1 MTAAL
6 TTHAVD
12 EHGSFAW
19 LADAGEWMQRASL
32 ALALDDG
39 SCVLIDAVDHPGL
52 DAALRPLG
60 QVHAVVNLLDRHKR
74 DCDLLAARYDA
85 PRLGPVEV
93 CWPRALGTSIE
104 GRVVVDSKRWSEA
117 CLWIGERSLL
127 VCAEALGTAPYY
139 RAGDERLGVHPVL
152 RLRPP
157 RRVFGDL
164 APRAIAVSHGAPLV
178 AGASHALAGALE
190 TARRR
195 LPRAWAGV
203 LARSVRRERG
213 V

>member
-1 MTAAL
+1 VTGAL

-12 EHGSFAW
+12 ERGSFAW
-19 LADAGEWMQRASL
+19 VADPHEWMQRASL

-39 SCVLIDAVDHPGL
+39 GCALIDAVDHPGL
-52 DAALRPLG
+52 DVALEPLG
-60 QVHAVVNLLDRHKR
+60 QVHAVVNLLDRHGR
-74 DCDLLAARYDA
+74 DCDALAARHGA

-93 CWPRALGTSIE
+93 CWPRALGPGVE

-117 CLWIGERSLL
+117 CLWIGERGLL
-127 VCAEALGTAPYY
+127 VCAEALGSAPYY
-139 RAGDERLGVHPVL
+139 RAGDERLGVHPLL

-164 APRAIAVSHGAPLV
+164 APRAIAVGHGPPLV
-178 AGASHALAGALE
+178 DGASHALAEALA

-195 LPRAWAGV
+195 LPRTWAGV
-203 LARSVRRERG
+203 LVRGVRRVVG
-213 V
+213 